1 LFPPVRNMPRSVAF
15 GDSVALATR
24 SRFATHSGILPVI
37 MTDSVLLAIDGP
49 RATITLND
57 PAKHNRLDPSGL
69 SKLRAAIDKAEADPG
84 VRVTVLTGAGEKT
97 FCSGY
102 DLGSIPSGKGA
113 RPVESEDS
121 FEKVMDRLEA
131 MRMPTLCALN
141 GSVYGGATDMALAC
155 DFRLGVTGMR
165 FFMPAARFGLHYYPS
180 GLRRYTQKVSP
191 SFAKRAFLLSEDF
204 TDEALLRVGYLD
216 WLVDRSEFAAR
227 VDQTAAKLAGLAPLS
242 MSNMKRAIEQFAQAE
257 PDIPSIREGIRE
269 CQSSDDLREGLAA
282 LRERRAPAFKGR

>member
-1 LFPPVRNMPRSVAF
+1 
-15 GDSVALATR
+15 
-24 SRFATHSGILPVI
+24 
-37 MTDSVLLAIDGP
+37 MTDTVLLAIDGS

-57 PAKHNRLDPSGL
+57 PAKHNRLDPVGL
-69 SKLRAAIDKAEADPG
+69 SKLRTAVETADADPD

-102 DLGSIPSGKGA
+102 DLGSIPSGKSAKPSEG
-113 RPVESEDS
+113 EDS
-121 FEKVMDRLEA
+121 FEKVMDRIEA
-131 MRMPTLCALN
+131 MRMPTLCAFN

-155 DFRLGVTGMR
+155 DFRLGVKGMR

-204 TDEALLRVGYLD
+204 SDEDLLRAGYLD
-216 WLVDRSEFAAR
+216 WLVDRREFKVKVDEIAAR
-227 VDQTAAKLAGLAPLS
+227 LTGLAPLS
-242 MSNMKRAIEQFAQAE
+242 MSNMKRAIEQFVQAE
-257 PDIPSIREGIRE
+257 PDIPAIRQGIRE

-282 LRERRAPAFKGR
+282 LRERRMPAFKGR

>member
-1 LFPPVRNMPRSVAF
+1 
-15 GDSVALATR
+15 
-24 SRFATHSGILPVI
+24 
-37 MTDSVLLAIDGP
+37 MTDTVLLAIEGP

-57 PAKHNRLDPSGL
+57 PAKHNRLDPTGL
-69 SKLRAAIDKAEADPG
+69 GKLRAAIEKADADPN

-113 RPVESEDS
+113 RPSSETHKDS
-121 FEKVMDRLEA
+121 FETVMDRLEA

-141 GSVYGGATDMALAC
+141 GGVYGGATDMALAC
-155 DFRLGVTGMR
+155 DFRLGVRSMK

-204 TDEALLRVGYLD
+204 TDEDLLRVGYLD
-216 WLVDRSEFAAR
+216 WLVDRAEFKAK
-227 VDQTAAKLAGLAPLS
+227 VDEIADKLAGLAPLS
-242 MSNMKRAIEQFAQAE
+242 MANMKRAIEQFAQAE
-257 PDIPSIREGIRE
+257 PDIPKIRDGIRE
-269 CQSSDDLREGLAA
+269 CQTSEDLREGLAA
-282 LRERRAPAFKGR
+282 LREKRAPAFKGR

>member
-1 LFPPVRNMPRSVAF
+1 
-15 GDSVALATR
+15 
-24 SRFATHSGILPVI
+24 
-37 MTDSVLLAIDGP
+37 MTDTVLLSIEGP

-57 PAKHNRLDPSGL
+57 PAKHNRLDPGGL
-69 SKLRAAIDKAEADPG
+69 GKLRAAIDKADADPN

-102 DLGSIPSGKGA
+102 DLGSIPSGKSA
-113 RPVESEDS
+113 KPSSETERDS
-121 FEKVMDRLEA
+121 FEAVMDRLEA

-141 GSVYGGATDMALAC
+141 GGVYGGATDMALAC
-155 DFRLGVTGMR
+155 DFRMGVKGMK

-204 TDEALLRVGYLD
+204 SDEDLLRVGYLD
-216 WLVDRSEFAAR
+216 WLVERGEFAQK
-227 VDQTAAKLAGLAPLS
+227 VDETANRLAGLAPLS

-257 PDIPSIREGIRE
+257 PDIPKIRDGIRQ
-269 CQSSDDLREGLAA
+269 CQTSEDLREGLSA
-282 LRERRAPAFKGR
+282 LKERRSPAFKGR

>member
-1 LFPPVRNMPRSVAF
+1 MPGSVAF
-15 GDSVALATR
+15 GDGVSYVECD
-24 SRFATHSGILPVI
+24 
-37 MTDSVLLAIDGP
+37 MTDTVLLAIDGQ

-57 PAKHNRLDPSGL
+57 PAKHNRLDTAGL
-69 SKLRAAIDKAEADPG
+69 ARLRQAIETVDADPN

-102 DLGSIPSGKGA
+102 DLGSIPSGKGS
-113 RPVESEDS
+113 RPSEGRDS
-121 FEKVMDRLEA
+121 FETVMDRLEA

-141 GSVYGGATDMALAC
+141 GGVYGGATDMALAC
-155 DFRLGVTGMR
+155 DFRLGVKGMR

-204 TDEALLRVGYLD
+204 TDEDLLRVGYLD
-216 WLVDRSEFAAR
+216 WLVERADFRAKIDEIAAR
-227 VDQTAAKLAGLAPLS
+227 LAGLAPLS

-257 PDIPSIREGIRE
+257 PDISRIRDGIRE
-269 CQSSDDLREGLAA
+269 CQTSDDLREGLAA
-282 LRERRAPAFKGR
+282 LRERRTPAFRGR

>member
-1 LFPPVRNMPRSVAF
+1 MARLVAF
-15 GDSVALATR
+15 GDGVGYPR
-24 SRFATHSGILPVI
+24 CD
-37 MTDSVLLAIDGP
+37 MTDTVLLAIDGR

-57 PAKHNRLDPSGL
+57 PAKHNRLDTAGL
-69 SKLRAAIDKAEADPG
+69 ARLRAAIEAADADPN

-102 DLGSIPSGKGA
+102 DLGSIPSGDAA
-113 RPVESEDS
+113 RPPEGRDS
-121 FEKVMDRLEA
+121 FETVMDRLEA

-141 GSVYGGATDMALAC
+141 GGVYGGATDMALAC
-155 DFRLGVTGMR
+155 DFRLGVRGMR

-204 TDEALLRVGYLD
+204 TDEDLLRVGYLD
-216 WLVDRSEFAAR
+216 WLVEHTDF
-227 VDQTAAKLAGLAPLS
+227 QAKIDEIATRLTSLAPLS
-242 MSNMKRAIEQFAQAE
+242 MSNMKRAIEQFARADA
-257 PDIPSIREGIRE
+257 DIDRIREGIRE
-269 CQSSDDLREGLAA
+269 CQTSEDLREGLAA